1 MNIQETTLLV
11 IQRYKAL
18 IEHKQASKQYIQDM
32 TVENYE
38 LMQIK
43 KDEYQRHQSIIYT
56 HENMVEMLE
65 LLKESADKKILID
78 EIDGLVV
85 TLVIS
90 KSGYPL
96 MSVKAIKTDA

>member
-1 MNIQETTLLV
+1 MNIQEVTLLV
-11 IQRYKAL
+11 IQRYKAMT
-18 IEHKQASKQYIQDM
+18 EHKLASKQYIQDM

-38 LMQIK
+38 LMRNK
-43 KDEYQRHQSIIYT
+43 KDEYQRYQSIIYT
-56 HENMVEMLE
+56 HENMLEMLE
-65 LLKESADKKILID
+65 LLKESADQKILID

-96 MSVKAIKTDA
+96 MSVKGLKSDV